1 MCRRSEAAQSPR
13 QLATAAQELTGT
25 SRNPGVSVQQSH
37 WVQGNAVREKGT
49 SRDRQKCQGRGVCK
63 SARKSTRVENGAR
76 MERGVGLGRE
86 EAAGREP
93 GGEGRD
99 EPLREKQLPRGKC
112 ASSAIRSDSDNAR
125 RREGARGC
133 PRHG

>member
-25 SRNPGVSVQQSH
+25 SRNPEVSGSKAT
-37 WVQGNAVREKGT
+37 GCRGMLSGRRE
-49 SRDRQKCQGRGVCK
+49 RQEGKCQGRGVCK

-76 MERGVGLGRE
+76 MERGVDLGRE

-112 ASSAIRSDSDNAR
+112 ASSAIRSDSDSAR

>member
-76 MERGVGLGRE
+76 MERAWVWGGR
-86 EAAGREP
+86 RQR
-93 GGEGRD
+93 GGSLEGRD
-99 EPLREKQLPRGKC
+99 GMSL
-112 ASSAIRSDSDNAR
+112 
-125 RREGARGC
+125 
-133 PRHG
+133 